1 MVSCW
6 RFYDSGKRTLCSSTK
21 TFVASALASRLPD
34 GNLQRSLVHH
44 GDVVIVFPPEVGE
57 LAVLA
62 GIVALVFQCR
72 ATDTPVKGVAD
83 EPREF
88 EGGRV
93 VVESLRPDVGDAVA
107 LALHTSEIGL
117 ISHIHAQAVG

>member
-1 MVSCW
+1 MR

-62 GIVALVFQCR
+62 GIVALVLQRR

>member
-88 EGGRV
+88 EGSSI
-93 VVESLRPDVGDAVA
+93 VVEALRPDVGDAVT
-107 LALHTSEIGL
+107 LALHTAEIGF
-117 ISHIHAQAVG
+117 IGHIHAQAVG

>member
-1 MVSCW
+1 MR

-62 GIVALVFQCR
+62 GIVALVLQRR

-88 EGGRV
+88 KGCGIV
-93 VVESLRPDVGDAVA
+93 VQALRPDVGDAVA

>member
-1 MVSCW
+1 M
-6 RFYDSGKRTLCSSTK
+6 
-21 TFVASALASRLPD
+21 ASALASPLPD
-34 GNLQRSLVHH
+34 GDLQCRLVYH
-44 GDVVIVFPPEVGE
+44 GDLVIVFLTEVGE

-93 VVESLRPDVGDAVA
+93 VVESLRPDIGDAVA
-107 LALHTSEIGL
+107 LALHTPEIGL
-117 ISHIHAQAVG
+117 IGNIHAQAVG

>member
-1 MVSCW
+1 MK

-21 TFVASALASRLPD
+21 TFVASALVSPLPD
-34 GNLQRSLVHH
+34 GNLQHSLVHH
-44 GDVVIVFPPEVGE
+44 GDVVIVFPSEVGE
-57 LAVLA
+57 LAVPA
-62 GIVALVFQCR
+62 GIVALVFQRR

>member
-93 VVESLRPDVGDAVA
+93 K
-107 LALHTSEIGL
+107 TI
-117 ISHIHAQAVG
+117 QAVHQ

>member
-88 EGGRV
+88 EGCRV

-107 LALHTSEIGL
+107 LALHTPEIGL
-117 ISHIHAQAVG
+117 IGHIHAQAVG

>member
-88 EGGRV
+88 EGGRSPMSMAT
-93 VVESLRPDVGDAVA
+93 SLACMSSAMSSANATR
-107 LALHTSEIGL
+107 L
-117 ISHIHAQAVG
+117 